1 MATMIVKHRVANF
14 ESWKAVFDEMNPVR
28 AKFGWTGH
36 IVLRDATDPNLVTIV
51 NRMKTLENA
60 KAYGGSPELRAG
72 MQRAGV
78 VGAPEISFCEDADEK
93 KTY

>member
-14 ESWKAVFDEMNPVR
+14 ENWKVAFDDMIPTR
-28 AKFGWTGH
+28 ARFGWTGH
-36 IVLRDATDPNLVTIV
+36 LVLRDATDPNIVTIV
-51 NRMKTLENA
+51 NRMKTLDGA

-78 VGAPEISFCEDADEK
+78 VGAAEISFCEDADEK
-93 KTY
+93 RDY